1 MDLAGLGGFAQ
12 LGQSGSL
19 QPIEIPLTG
28 SGPCQ
33 KMFGNLQRR
42 CRPPMS
48 KSSIGKDIVKRA
60 AQNCDRRGIVGLDHG
75 HAHPLSGDNYDEMT
89 TIRPPEGGTKR
100 SGDDR

>member
-1 MDLAGLGGFAQ
+1 
-12 LGQSGSL
+12 
-19 QPIEIPLTG
+19 
-28 SGPCQ
+28 
-33 KMFGNLQRR
+33 
-42 CRPPMS
+42 MS